1 MTRSG
6 YSVAGAFSSMTG
18 AFSFTSGFSG
28 AGCSSTTSGS
38 GFANIVHIQAPINVK
53 RGYPS
58 EIKAPT
64 PTNAIKAMNQ
74 TFVRADSHAS
84 KMDEYLSWKIGRH
97 TSRHD
102 AEGQQHNAQHS
113 RPFRQLALVV
123 ILCNSFSPIFHYA
136 FTYFWFGSFGLSGI
150 VSLSLPCSTRGLMCF
165 FLFLV

>member
-6 YSVAGAFSSMTG
+6 CSVAGAFSSTTG

-84 KMDEYLSWKIGRH
+84 KMDEYLSWKMAVTPAATMPKANNTTPNTVAH
-97 TSRHD
+97 
-102 AEGQQHNAQHS
+102 
-113 RPFRQLALVV
+113 
-123 ILCNSFSPIFHYA
+123 
-136 FTYFWFGSFGLSGI
+136 FGSLHW
-150 VSLSLPCSTRGLMCF
+150 L
-165 FLFLV
+165 